1 MKKLYVA
8 IILGLAAVLVAT
20 FFQSIQNS
28 GFCINNSYGAGI
40 ISFCDVVFYGLL
52 VSFPVTFFGCLFVI
66 LFNQQRTSLADS
78 WAEFTW
84 IYLVLYL
91 LIYVIVPT
99 EDSGDMSVFIKGI
112 VAIIAVGIYTVV
124 SGVFIV
130 RTFRLKDIK

>member
-40 ISFCDVVFYGLL
+40 ISFCDVIFYGLL

-66 LFNQQRTSLADS
+66 LFNKQRTSLVDS

-84 IYLVLYL
+84 VYLALYL
-91 LIYVIVPT
+91 LIYVIIPT
-99 EDSGDMSVFIKGI
+99 EDSGDMSIFVKGI
-112 VAIIAVGIYTVV
+112 VAIIAVGVYMVV

-130 RTFRLKDIK
+130 RAFRLKEVK